1 VTGFISFFA
10 IALGVYALANAY
22 ILVRAYQGTTG
33 RGIPGIVARVL
44 LALWILAYPAGRIAE
59 RTLPWDGFSRCLV
72 VSGSL
77 YLGFMVTALF
87 LFLAFDTALLA
98 GRLFPALPLF
108 GHRGP
113 APASLRRTVLLA
125 VTTLSILVVGLGTV
139 NSLFP
144 RVREAKID
152 LPGTSGKPV
161 RVVLFSDLHMGP
173 LVGNGRVRNLVK
185 QVNDLDPDLVLLVGD
200 IVDEDVSRLAEER
213 MAEALSGLS
222 PRIGSF
228 AVTGNHEYYAGEEEA
243 VSYLESAGI
252 RVLRDEAV
260 VVENR
265 FVIVGRKDRT
275 ASRFGESRLSLGEIL
290 RESRR
295 DLPVLVMDHQPR
307 NLAEAEAAG
316 VDLQVSGHTHHG
328 QVLPFNLV
336 TSRIYEISRG
346 WGVRGKTRF
355 LVSSGVGTW
364 GPPMRTSAA
373 PEIWL
378 LVLEFKETP

>member
-1 VTGFISFFA
+1 MTGFLRFFA
-10 IALGVYALANAY
+10 IALGVYTLTNAY
-22 ILVRAYQGTTG
+22 ILVRVFQGLAG
-33 RGIPGIVARVL
+33 PGMPGIIARVFL
-44 LALWILAYPAGRIAE
+44 VLWILAYPAGRIAE
-59 RTLPWDGFSRCLV
+59 RTLPWAGLSRCLV

-87 LFLAFDTALLA
+87 LFLASDTALLA
-98 GRLFPALPLF
+98 V
-108 GHRGP
+108 HRGP
-113 APASLRRTVLLA
+113 VPSSLRRTILLA
-125 VTTLSILVVGLGTV
+125 VTFLSILVVGIGTV
-139 NSLFP
+139 NSLYP
-144 RVREAKID
+144 RAREAKLE
-152 LPGTSGKPV
+152 LPGRSGKPI
-161 RVVLFSDLHMGP
+161 RVALFSDLHMGP

-185 QVNDLDPDLVLLVGD
+185 QVNALDPDLVLLVGD

-260 VVENR
+260 VVEDR
-265 FVIVGRKDRT
+265 LVIAGRKDRT
-275 ASRFGESRLSLGEIL
+275 ASRFGESRLPLGEIL
-290 RESRR
+290 RETRR
-295 DLPVLVMDHQPR
+295 DLPVLVLDHQPR
-307 NLAEAEAAG
+307 NLEEAEAAG

-328 QVLPFNLV
+328 QILPFNLV
-336 TSRIYEISRG
+336 TSRLYEISRG
-346 WGVRGKTRF
+346 WGARGKTRF

-378 LVLEFKETP
+378 LVLDFKETP

>member
-1 VTGFISFFA
+1 MTGFISFFA

-22 ILVRAYQGTTG
+22 ILWRAFQGLAG
-33 RGIPGIVARVL
+33 LGMPGTLARMFL
-44 LALWILAYPAGRIAE
+44 FLWILAYPVGRIAE
-59 RTLPWDGFSRCLV
+59 RTLPWAGFSRVLV

-87 LFLAFDTALLA
+87 LFLASDLALLA
-98 GRLFPALPLF
+98 GRLFPGLPLF
-108 GHRGP
+108 GHHGP
-113 APASLRRTVLLA
+113 APFSLRRTLFLA
-125 VTTLSILVVGLGTV
+125 VTGLSILVVGFGTV
-139 NSLFP
+139 NALFP

-152 LPGTSGKPV
+152 LPGRGGTPL

-173 LVGNGRVRNLVK
+173 IVGNGRVRNLVK
-185 QVNDLDPDLVLLVGD
+185 QVNALEPDLVLLVGD

-213 MAEALSGLS
+213 MAEALRDLS
-222 PRIGSF
+222 PRLGSF

-260 VVENR
+260 TVEDR
-265 FVIVGRKDRT
+265 LVIAGRKDRT
-275 ASRFGESRLSLGEIL
+275 ASRFGEKRLSLGEIL
-290 RESRR
+290 REAPS

-307 NLAEAEAAG
+307 DLAEAETAG

-328 QVLPFNLV
+328 QILPFNLV
-336 TSRIYEISRG
+336 TSQLYEISRG
-346 WGVRGKTRF
+346 WGKRGKTRF

-378 LVLEFKETP
+378 LVLDFRETP

>member
-1 VTGFISFFA
+1 MTGFLSFLA
-10 IALGVYALANAY
+10 IALGVYTLTNAY
-22 ILVRAYQGTTG
+22 ILVRVFQGLAG
-33 RGIPGIVARVL
+33 SGMPGIIARVFL
-44 LALWILAYPAGRIAE
+44 VLWILAYPAGRIAE
-59 RTLPWDGFSRCLV
+59 RTLPWAGFARCLV

-87 LFLAFDTALLA
+87 LFLACDTALL
-98 GRLFPALPLF
+98 FF
-108 GHRGP
+108 GHHGP
-113 APASLRRTVLLA
+113 TPSSLRRAILLA
-125 VTTLSILVVGLGTV
+125 VTFLSILVVGIGTV
-139 NSLFP
+139 NSLYP
-144 RVREAKID
+144 RVREAKLD
-152 LPGTSGKPV
+152 LPGKNGKPI
-161 RVVLFSDLHMGP
+161 RVALFSDLHMGP

-185 QVNDLDPDLVLLVGD
+185 QVNALDPDLVLLVGD

-260 VVENR
+260 VVEDR
-265 FVIVGRKDRT
+265 LVIAGRKDRT
-275 ASRFGESRLSLGEIL
+275 ASRFGESRLPLGEIL
-290 RESRR
+290 RETRR
-295 DLPVLVMDHQPR
+295 DLPVLVLDHQPR
-307 NLAEAEAAG
+307 NLEEAEAAG

-328 QVLPFNLV
+328 QILPFNLV
-336 TSRIYEISRG
+336 TSRLYEISRG
-346 WGVRGKTRF
+346 WGARGKTRF

-378 LVLEFKETP
+378 LVLDFKETP

>member
-1 VTGFISFFA
+1 MTGFLRFFA
-10 IALGVYALANAY
+10 IALGVYTLTNAY
-22 ILVRAYQGTTG
+22 ILVRVFQGLAG
-33 RGIPGIVARVL
+33 PGMPGIIARVFL
-44 LALWILAYPAGRIAE
+44 VLWILAYPAGRIAE
-59 RTLPWDGFSRCLV
+59 RTLPWAGLSRCLV

-87 LFLAFDTALLA
+87 LFLASDTALLA
-98 GRLFPALPLF
+98 V
-108 GHRGP
+108 HRGP
-113 APASLRRTVLLA
+113 VPSSLRRTILLA
-125 VTTLSILVVGLGTV
+125 VTFLSILVVGIGTV
-139 NSLFP
+139 NSLYP
-144 RVREAKID
+144 RAREAKLE
-152 LPGTSGKPV
+152 LPGRSGKPI
-161 RVVLFSDLHMGP
+161 RVALFSDLHMGP

-185 QVNDLDPDLVLLVGD
+185 QVNALDPDLVLLVGD

-260 VVENR
+260 VVEDR
-265 FVIVGRKDRT
+265 LVIAGRKDRT
-275 ASRFGESRLSLGEIL
+275 ASRFGESRLPLGEIL
-290 RESRR
+290 RETRR
-295 DLPVLVMDHQPR
+295 DLPVLVLDHQPR
-307 NLAEAEAAG
+307 NLEEAEAAG

-328 QVLPFNLV
+328 QILPFNLV
-336 TSRIYEISRG
+336 TSRLYEISRG
-346 WGVRGKTRF
+346 WEARGKTRF

-378 LVLEFKETP
+378 LVLDFKETP

>member
-1 VTGFISFFA
+1 MTGFLSFFA
-10 IALGVYALANAY
+10 IALGVYALTNAY
-22 ILVRAYQGTTG
+22 ILVRAFQGLAGT
-33 RGIPGIVARVL
+33 GIPGIVARVL
-44 LALWILAYPAGRIAE
+44 LCLWILAYPVGRIAE
-59 RTLPWDGFSRCLV
+59 RTLPWPGFSRCLV
-72 VSGSL
+72 FSGSL

-87 LFLAFDTALLA
+87 LFLAFDMVLLA

-113 APASLRRTVLLA
+113 APSSLRQTVLLA
-125 VTTLSILVVGLGTV
+125 VTGLSILVVGLGTV

-144 RVREAKID
+144 RVREARID
-152 LPGTSGKPV
+152 LPGPGGTPL
-161 RVVLFSDLHMGP
+161 RVALFSDLHMGP
-173 LVGNGRVRNLVK
+173 IVGNGRVRALVK
-185 QVNDLDPDLVLLVGD
+185 QVNALEPDLVLLVGD

-213 MAEALSGLS
+213 MAEALRDLS
-222 PRIGSF
+222 PRLGSF

-243 VSYLESAGI
+243 VSYLESARI

-260 VVENR
+260 TVEDKL
-265 FVIVGRKDRT
+265 VIAGRKDRT
-275 ASRFGESRLSLGEIL
+275 AGRFGEKRLSLGEIL
-290 RESRR
+290 RVARR
-295 DLPVLVMDHQPR
+295 DLPVLAMDHQPR

-328 QVLPFNLV
+328 QILPFNLV
-336 TSRIYEISRG
+336 TSRMYEISRG

-378 LVLEFKETP
+378 LVLNFGTAP

>member
-1 VTGFISFFA
+1 MTGFLSFFT
-10 IALGVYALANAY
+10 IALGVYTLTNAY
-22 ILVRAYQGTTG
+22 ILVRVFQGLAG
-33 RGIPGIVARVL
+33 QGMPGIIARVFL
-44 LALWILAYPAGRIAE
+44 VLWILAYPVGRIAE
-59 RTLPWDGFSRCLV
+59 RTLPWAGFSRVLV

-87 LFLAFDTALLA
+87 LFLASDLALLA
-98 GRLFPALPLF
+98 GRLFPALPLV
-108 GHRGP
+108 GHHGP
-113 APASLRRTVLLA
+113 APFSLRRTLLLA
-125 VTTLSILVVGLGTV
+125 VTGLSILVVGIGTV
-139 NSLFP
+139 NSLYP
-144 RVREAKID
+144 RVREAKLD
-152 LPGTSGKPV
+152 LPGRSGKPI
-161 RVVLFSDLHMGP
+161 RVALFSDLHMGP
-173 LVGNGRVRNLVK
+173 LVGNGRVRSLVK
-185 QVNDLDPDLVLLVGD
+185 QVNALEPDLVLLVGD

-265 FVIVGRKDRT
+265 LVIAGRKDRT
-275 ASRFGESRLSLGEIL
+275 ASRFGESRLPLGEIL
-290 RESRR
+290 RETRR
-295 DLPVLVMDHQPR
+295 DLPVLALDHQPR
-307 NLAEAEAAG
+307 NLEEAEAAG

-328 QVLPFNLV
+328 QLFPFNLV
-336 TSRIYEISRG
+336 TSKLYEISRG
-346 WGVRGKTRF
+346 WGARGKTRF

-378 LVLEFKETP
+378 LVLDFKETP

>member
-1 VTGFISFFA
+1 MTGFLRFFA
-10 IALGVYALANAY
+10 IALGVYTLTNAY
-22 ILVRAYQGTTG
+22 ILVRVFQGLAG
-33 RGIPGIVARVL
+33 PGMPGIIARVFL
-44 LALWILAYPAGRIAE
+44 VLWILAYPAGRIAE
-59 RTLPWDGFSRCLV
+59 RTLPWAGFARCLV

-87 LFLAFDTALLA
+87 LFLASDTALLA
-98 GRLFPALPLF
+98 V
-108 GHRGP
+108 HRGP
-113 APASLRRTVLLA
+113 VPSSLRRTILLA
-125 VTTLSILVVGLGTV
+125 VTFLSILVVGIGTV
-139 NSLFP
+139 NSLYP
-144 RVREAKID
+144 RAREAKLE
-152 LPGTSGKPV
+152 LPGRSGKPI
-161 RVVLFSDLHMGP
+161 RVALFSDLHMGP

-185 QVNDLDPDLVLLVGD
+185 QVNALDPDLVLLVGD

-260 VVENR
+260 VVEDR
-265 FVIVGRKDRT
+265 LVIAGRKDRT
-275 ASRFGESRLSLGEIL
+275 ASRFGESRLPLGEIL
-290 RESRR
+290 RETRR
-295 DLPVLVMDHQPR
+295 DLPVLVLDHQPR
-307 NLAEAEAAG
+307 NLEEAEAAG

-328 QVLPFNLV
+328 QILPFNLV
-336 TSRIYEISRG
+336 TSRLYEISRG
-346 WGVRGKTRF
+346 WGARGKTRF

-378 LVLEFKETP
+378 LVLDFKETP

>member
-1 VTGFISFFA
+1 MTGFISFFA
-10 IALGVYALANAY
+10 IALGVYALTNAY
-22 ILVRAYQGTTG
+22 ILWRAFQGLAGLGT
-33 RGIPGIVARVL
+33 PGIFARLFLV
-44 LALWILAYPAGRIAE
+44 LWILAYPVGRIAE
-59 RTLPWDGFSRCLV
+59 RTLPWAGFSRCLV

-87 LFLAFDTALLA
+87 LFLASDLALLA
-98 GRLFPALPLF
+98 GRLFPALPLL
-108 GHRGP
+108 GHHGP
-113 APASLRRTVLLA
+113 APFSLRRTLLLA
-125 VTTLSILVVGLGTV
+125 VTGLSILVVSLGTV

-152 LPGTSGKPV
+152 LQGRGGTPL

-173 LVGNGRVRNLVK
+173 IVGNGRVRKLVK
-185 QVNDLDPDLVLLVGD
+185 QVNALEPDLVLLVGD

-213 MAEALSGLS
+213 MAEALRELS

-260 VVENR
+260 TVEDR
-265 FVIVGRKDRT
+265 LVIAGRKDRT
-275 ASRFGESRLSLGEIL
+275 ASRFGEKRLPLGEIL
-290 RESRR
+290 REAPRG
-295 DLPVLVMDHQPR
+295 LPVLAMDHQPR
-307 NLAEAEAAG
+307 NLEEAEAAG
-316 VDLQVSGHTHHG
+316 VELQVSGHTHHG
-328 QVLPFNLV
+328 QILPFNLV
-336 TSRIYEISRG
+336 TSRLYEISRG

-378 LVLEFKETP
+378 LVLDFRETP

>member
-1 VTGFISFFA
+1 MTGFIRFFTV
-10 IALGVYALANAY
+10 ALGIYGLANAY
-22 ILVRAYQGTTG
+22 ILLRAFQGLAG
-33 RGIPGIVARVL
+33 LGLPGTAAKTFL
-44 LALWILAYPAGRIAE
+44 FLWALAYPVGRIAE
-59 RTLPWDGFSRCLV
+59 RTLPWAGFSRVLV
-72 VSGSL
+72 VSGSF

-87 LFLAFDTALLA
+87 LFMAFDLALLA
-98 GRLFPALPLF
+98 GRLFPALPLA

-113 APASLRRTVLLA
+113 APSSFRRTILVA
-125 VTTLSILVVGLGTV
+125 VACLSILVMAFGTL
-139 NSLFP
+139 NSRFP
-144 RVREAKID
+144 RVREATIE
-152 LPGTSGKPV
+152 LPGAAGKPL
-161 RVVLFSDLHMGP
+161 RVALFSDLHMGP
-173 LVGNGRVRNLVK
+173 LVGNGRVRNLVQ
-185 QVNDLDPDLVLLVGD
+185 QVNSLEPDLVLLVGD

-252 RVLRDEAV
+252 RVLRDEAAI
-260 VVENR
+260 VEDR
-265 FVIVGRKDRT
+265 LVIAGRKDLT
-275 ASRFGESRLSLGEIL
+275 ANRFGENRLPLGEIL
-290 RESRR
+290 GGGRR

-316 VDLQVSGHTHHG
+316 VDLQVSGHTHNG
-328 QVLPFNLV
+328 QLFPFNLV
-336 TSRIYEISRG
+336 TSKLYEISRG
-346 WGVRGKTRF
+346 WGTRGRTRF

-378 LVLEFKETP
+378 LTLNFGATP

>member
-1 VTGFISFFA
+1 MTGFLSFLA
-10 IALGVYALANAY
+10 IALGVYTLANAY
-22 ILVRAYQGTTG
+22 ILVRAFQGLAG
-33 RGIPGIVARVL
+33 LGMPGTAARIFL
-44 LALWILAYPAGRIAE
+44 FLWILAYPVGRIAE
-59 RTLPWDGFSRCLV
+59 RTLPWPGFSRCLV

-87 LFLAFDTALLA
+87 LFLACDLALLA
-98 GRLFPALPLF
+98 G
-108 GHRGP
+108 HRGP
-113 APASLRRTVLLA
+113 VAPSLRRTILVA
-125 VTTLSILVVGLGTV
+125 VSCLSILVVSLGTV
-139 NSLFP
+139 NALFP
-144 RVREAKID
+144 RVREAKVDI
-152 LPGTSGKPV
+152 PGPGGAPL
-161 RVVLFSDLHMGP
+161 RVALFSDLHMGP

-265 FVIVGRKDRT
+265 LVIVGRKDL
-275 ASRFGESRLSLGEIL
+275 AGSRFGETRLPLGEIL
-290 RESRR
+290 RETRR
-295 DLPVLVMDHQPR
+295 DLPVLAMDHQPR

-328 QVLPFNLV
+328 QILPFNLV
-336 TSRIYEISRG
+336 TSRLYEISRG
-346 WGVRGKTRF
+346 WGARGKTRF

-378 LVLEFKETP
+378 LVLDFKQTP